1 MKHSLLGTSWAN
13 VCVCVCLYCVCN
25 IKPMLLISGRKCQA
39 SIEFSGRSSYYEAL
53 KRGEKC
59 LRLLVM
65 PPHSSCSHR
74 WSASYY
80 QQEVSWHLPIFSAT
94 IMLHNL
100 SFSFLFLSLS
110 SFQKYPFILHYLTT
124 CSLAKTFWSQV
135 SRSQVYF
142 LFYFFQFGLTKKL
155 ANHTALK
162 HRRDSPGPC
171 FLPPPHSPPPFFH
184 FSTFW
189 KANKV
194 NWIIFSA
201 LSLL

>member
-1 MKHSLLGTSWAN
+1 
-13 VCVCVCLYCVCN
+13 
-25 IKPMLLISGRKCQA
+25 MLLINGRKCQA
-39 SIEFSGRSSYYEAL
+39 SVEFSGRSSYYEAL
-53 KRGEKC
+53 KQVEKC

-74 WSASYY
+74 WRASYY

-135 SRSQVYF
+135 SRSLVYF
-142 LFYFFQFGLTKKL
+142 LFYFFQFGLTKKV
-155 ANHTALK
+155 ANH
-162 HRRDSPGPC
+162 SPQTPQG
-171 FLPPPHSPPPFFH
+171 FTRTLILAPHSLIFPPFEKQTRWTES
-184 FSTFW
+184 FSVPWAFCSHQKLKFCLTG
-189 KANKV
+189 
-194 NWIIFSA
+194 
-201 LSLL
+201 

>member
-1 MKHSLLGTSWAN
+1 
-13 VCVCVCLYCVCN
+13 
-25 IKPMLLISGRKCQA
+25 MLLISGRKCQA
-39 SIEFSGRSSYYEAL
+39 SVEFSGRSSYYEAL

-124 CSLAKTFWSQV
+124 CSLAKTF
-135 SRSQVYF
+135 
-142 LFYFFQFGLTKKL
+142 
-155 ANHTALK
+155 
-162 HRRDSPGPC
+162 
-171 FLPPPHSPPPFFH
+171 
-184 FSTFW
+184 
-189 KANKV
+189 
-194 NWIIFSA
+194 
-201 LSLL
+201 